1 MKIYLASR
9 SPRRRELLQQIDI
22 DYELIDVDIDESWDG
37 IEAAEDYVCRI
48 AREKAEAGYQQVEHT
63 MPLLAAD
70 TAVVLG
76 REILGKAETMD
87 QARDMLTRLSGK
99 SHRVLSAITVIA
111 ENERTL
117 LNESIVTFRP
127 MDSAEIEHYCQTGEP
142 IGKAGGY
149 AIQGKAAVF
158 IEQLQG
164 SYSGVM
170 GLPLYETY
178 ELLAPLR
185 NERVQ

>member
-9 SPRRRELLQQIDI
+9 SPRRRELLTQIGI
-22 DYELIDVDIDESWDG
+22 EYELVDVDINEDWDG
-37 IEAAEDYVCRI
+37 AEKAEDYVCRT
-48 AREKAEAGYQQVEHT
+48 AREKAEAGSAHASKQ

-70 TAVVLG
+70 TAVVLDG
-76 REILGKAETMD
+76 DILGKAKTADMAATML
-87 QARDMLTRLSGK
+87 QRLSGK
-99 SHRVLSAITVIA
+99 SHRVLSAVTVIR
-111 ENERTL
+111 NGTRTM
-117 LNESIVTFRP
+117 LNESVVSFRALKP
-127 MDSAEIEHYCQTGEP
+127 VEIEDYVASGEP

-178 ELLAPLR
+178 ELLLNPPR
-185 NERVQ
+185 